1 MAGSCEPFP
10 RVPSPVN
17 FVQVI
22 SDTPFGLWIQLWSP
36 FQVKSIN
43 ALERVQRVFTKH
55 IDGMHNL
62 SYAERLKSLGIY
74 SLQRRRD
81 RYMAIYMWKILE
93 RKVPNFSPPIQCHIS
108 DCRGRL
114 CSSGV
119 VPTGH
124 LGTLCH
130 NSFRNRAATLFNCLP
145 KHIRNIVN
153 CANPI
158 MFKRALDNH
167 LCSIEDSPMV
177 PNECNSLNSRSKE
190 KTMTN
195 RWRAAIADQ
204 AE

>member
-1 MAGSCEPFP
+1 MRTFSTCSKPVLLTLFKSLVIPHLDYGS
-10 RVPSPVN
+10 
-17 FVQVI
+17 
-22 SDTPFGLWIQLWSP
+22 QLWSP

-43 ALERVQRVFTKH
+43 ALERVQHVFTKH

-62 SYAERLKSLGIY
+62 SYAKRLKSLQIY

-93 RKVPNFSPPIQCHIS
+93 RKVPNSSPPIQCHIS
-108 DCRGRL
+108 DRRGRL

-119 VPTGH
+119 APTGH

-130 NSFRNRAATLFNCLP
+130 NSVRNRAATLFNCLP

-190 KTMTN
+190 KTMTG
-195 RWRAAIADQ
+195 RWRATIADQ

>member
-1 MAGSCEPFP
+1 
-10 RVPSPVN
+10 
-17 FVQVI
+17 
-22 SDTPFGLWIQLWSP
+22 
-36 FQVKSIN
+36 
-43 ALERVQRVFTKH
+43 
-55 IDGMHNL
+55 
-62 SYAERLKSLGIY
+62 
-74 SLQRRRD
+74 
-81 RYMAIYMWKILE
+81 MWKILE

-108 DCRGRL
+108 DCRGRM

-177 PNECNSLNSRSKE
+177 PNECNSLNSRYKE
-190 KTMTN
+190 KTMTD
-195 RWRAAIADQ
+195 RRRATIADQ